1 MAKIDAYQGVRVF
14 LTKKARKDKKNPD
27 APAEKLSKLGKIHMS
42 VFSPNGRPLAW
53 SSARMPS
60 WRGTRLSP
68 ASAALW

>member
-27 APAEKLSKLGKIHMS
+27 APTEKLSKLGKIHMA
-42 VFSPNGRPLAW
+42 VFAPNGRPASGLPCGAPGTSPAW

-60 WRGTRLSP
+60 
-68 ASAALW
+68 